1 MSKLILLRHGQS
13 VWNLENRFTGW
24 VDVELSKRGEKE
36 ASEAGE
42 KLKGVKIH
50 RLFTSVL
57 KRAVDTATIVMKVI
71 GDTEIPTKRD
81 QALNERNYGD
91 LEGQNKDE
99 VREKYGADQVHIW
112 RRSYDVKPPRGE
124 SLKDT
129 CLRVLPFYYESVL
142 PCIKVGENVLIVA
155 HGNSL
160 RGLIKEIEGLGE
172 DEIISVEVPTGVPIV
187 YDMDRKAKIIEKTVF

>member
-36 ASEAGE
+36 ASEAGK
-42 KLKGVKIH
+42 KLKGVKLD

-57 KRAVDTATIVMKVI
+57 KRAVDTATIAMKVI

-112 RRSYDVKPPRGE
+112 RRSYDVKPPKGE
-124 SLKDT
+124 SLK
-129 CLRVLPFYYESVL
+129 S
-142 PCIKVGENVLIVA
+142 
-155 HGNSL
+155 
-160 RGLIKEIEGLGE
+160 
-172 DEIISVEVPTGVPIV
+172 
-187 YDMDRKAKIIEKTVF
+187 